1 MCPRRGV
8 SARQVGRLP
17 QCTVHGRAAARFG
30 RQADFFRS
38 IAAANADFSRH
49 RTQTPCPDRI
59 SGMSRFWTDSSSPMD
74 AIALAAAIEDG
85 STTSSRQVEQ
95 ALDRLDAVN
104 PVLNLLAWP
113 GSEAAKIQARNRQT
127 GRLAGVPTMIKD
139 HVAQKG
145 LPNSFGATALRYRVE
160 RQDAPLSS
168 VADRVSAGGGD
179 RYLRLFHGKDIRCP
193 PIWCDLRKPA
203 WNLMGRNCHRAD
215 RGRYP
220 ARDQRKLRHSPSD
233 RRACLHR
240 QRGRHGTAQR

>member
-1 MCPRRGV
+1 
-8 SARQVGRLP
+8 
-17 QCTVHGRAAARFG
+17 
-30 RQADFFRS
+30 
-38 IAAANADFSRH
+38 
-49 RTQTPCPDRI
+49 
-59 SGMSRFWTDSSSPMD
+59 MD

-160 RQDAPLSS
+160 RQDAPLMH
-168 VADRVSAGGGD
+168 AIEAGG
-179 RYLRLFHGKDIRCP
+179 LV
-193 PIWCDLRKPA
+193 PI
-203 WNLMGRNCHRAD
+203 GRTTMPEFGLNVVTESPLAGITRNPWSLD
-215 RGRYP
+215 
-220 ARDQRKLRHSPSD
+220 HSPGGSSGGSAAAVASGVVAVAHASD
-233 RRACLHR
+233 GL
-240 QRGRHGTAQR
+240 GSIRHAAAPCGLVGLKPSR